1 MQGLAAIVES
11 PACLGRGPLH
21 GCRAKEDSQ
30 SDDELPIPRALVDLP
45 PVRCSDDDEVLNAE
59 EAQKRWAQAEKY
71 AADLRK
77 ASSAS
82 PPKMR
87 AKYTSRCFKMLV
99 VSLGFHP
106 TSSTC
111 RGIFSAENPVCCTF
125 FRQRNA
131 LSPTINLTFCFANIF
146 VTCYAGWRSRV
157 WQDNLHSESGICLWL
172 TG

>member
-1 MQGLAAIVES
+1 MQGLAGIVES
-11 PACLGRGPLH
+11 SACLGRGPLH

-59 EAQKRWAQAEKY
+59 EGQKRWAQTEKY

-99 VSLGFHP
+99 VSLGSHSI
-106 TSSTC
+106 SSTYH
-111 RGIFSAENPVCCTF
+111 GIFSSTRSSCLLHILE
-125 FRQRNA
+125 
-131 LSPTINLTFCFANIF
+131 TIHCK
-146 VTCYAGWRSRV
+146 R
-157 WQDNLHSESGICLWL
+157 
-172 TG
+172 